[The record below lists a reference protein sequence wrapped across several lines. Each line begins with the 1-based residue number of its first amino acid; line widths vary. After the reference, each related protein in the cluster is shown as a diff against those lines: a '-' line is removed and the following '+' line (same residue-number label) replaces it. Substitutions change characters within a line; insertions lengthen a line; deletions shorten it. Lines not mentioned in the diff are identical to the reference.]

1 MIDRR
6 TWLAGI
12 LFLGLYT
19 AAVPV
24 AAFAQTDPLPSW
36 TSVGIRPSNTRINS
50 ASETIDPG
58 NLYGHLTWVPFM
70 GAAEFRNG
78 PYGIAVDYI
87 HAPLQAGIGTR
98 NILFNGASAGLGL
111 DIGSATFLYRAIAQ
125 PDQYVDVGL
134 GVRAWGLGGDI
145 ALNQGLL
152 PPANVSNGLA
162 WADPIFA
169 ARYHRDLGNGFSL
182 TASGDIGG
190 FGLGAHIDWQ
200 LVGTIDYAW
209 NSWIVLQAGFRT
221 LNINYGAARA
231 DFNINMYG
239 PVIGATLHF

>member
-36 TSVGIRPSNTRINS
+36 TSVGILPSNTRINS

-134 GVRAWGLGGDI
+134 GSARLGAGRRYCTEPGAAAPRQRLKRACVGGSVSRRTLPSRAW
-145 ALNQGLL
+145 
-152 PPANVSNGLA
+152 
-162 WADPIFA
+162 
-169 ARYHRDLGNGFSL
+169 
-182 TASGDIGG
+182 
-190 FGLGAHIDWQ
+190 
-200 LVGTIDYAW
+200 
-209 NSWIVLQAGFRT
+209 
-221 LNINYGAARA
+221 
-231 DFNINMYG
+231 
-239 PVIGATLHF
+239 